1 MKNFKKFMEDAE
13 SSEDEEQASDK
24 LSIARKKF
32 ANAQGKSTSKST
44 GSYNVISKGG
54 ANMPSTRYIPRNQRN
69 EG

>member
-13 SSEDEEQASDK
+13 SSEDQEQASDK